1 MCVRDTKN
9 SLTARI
15 GLGNT
20 RTVFAPSASSSKL
33 LRYYIHE
40 ALEEHCQ
47 RGDLVEVIRRHWML
61 EKEE

>member
-1 MCVRDTKN
+1 
-9 SLTARI
+9 
-15 GLGNT
+15 
-20 RTVFAPSASSSKL
+20 VFAPSASSSKL

>member
-1 MCVRDTKN
+1 LAITTSLVR
-9 SLTARI
+9 TAP
-15 GLGNT
+15 
-20 RTVFAPSASSSKL
+20 PSASSSKL

-47 RGDLVEVIRRHWML
+47 RGDLVEVILWYRIL